1 MNLIWKVRFNSFS
14 LHSFFDRFNKIQKK
28 KKKKKKKKT
37 FFFTTVKS
45 RIRALRSQA
54 EDEALVLRR
63 ELDIQIMRY
72 PTRVRQLTV
81 REFERDFAG
90 NVLLASARKVD
101 PTPSYS
107 VLATP
112 RGAVQSVAAT
122 PLSVRSQQKRREL
135 TAAVAAK
142 RTVPAA
148 IASRCSDCCRHFQR
162 IDHRRRHHQ
171 GQRTRT
177 DSLVAGT
184 AQRTDGH
191 APKSN
196 WQQMKQQLFLQHGEN
211 FNGFNER
218 QNTAKDERDSH
229 PSPTRSTSSSD
240 ALRPR

>member
-1 MNLIWKVRFNSFS
+1 
-14 LHSFFDRFNKIQKK
+14 
-28 KKKKKKKKT
+28 
-37 FFFTTVKS
+37 
-45 RIRALRSQA
+45 
-54 EDEALVLRR
+54 LVLRR

-112 RGAVQSVAAT
+112 RGNVQSVAAT

-148 IASRCSDCCRHFQR
+148 SQVVAQIAAATSNAS
-162 IDHRRRHHQ
+162 
-171 GQRTRT
+171 TT
-177 DSLVAGT
+177 AAATTKDSAREQIRLL
-184 AQRTDGH
+184 QE
-191 APKSN
+191 
-196 WQQMKQQLFLQHGEN
+196 QLNGLMATLQ
-211 FNGFNER
+211 
-218 QNTAKDERDSH
+218 
-229 PSPTRSTSSSD
+229 SPIGSK
-240 ALRPR
+240 

>member
-1 MNLIWKVRFNSFS
+1 LIFFQ
-14 LHSFFDRFNKIQKK
+14 LFFDRLLKFKK
-28 KKKKKKKKT
+28 KKKKKKKK
-37 FFFTTVKS
+37 VKS

-54 EDEALVLRR
+54 EDESLVLRR

-122 PLSVRSQQKRREL
+122 PLSVRSQQKRQQL
-135 TAAVAAK
+135 TAAVVAK

-148 IASRCSDCCRHFQR
+148 SQVVSHIASSTAAAPSVDK
-162 IDHRRRHHQ
+162 
-171 GQRTRT
+171 
-177 DSLVAGT
+177 DSAREQIRLLQEQLNGLMASLQSPAG
-184 AQRTDGH
+184 
-191 APKSN
+191 K
-196 WQQMKQQLFLQHGEN
+196 
-211 FNGFNER
+211 
-218 QNTAKDERDSH
+218 
-229 PSPTRSTSSSD
+229 
-240 ALRPR
+240 